1 MSRRSLSVPLTLIG
15 AFAALLILLMSGLL
29 PSAVLVAQDY
39 CPTAGFADDDPV
51 YPGLSYPSCKAT
63 VEARNASPA
72 ATNTTGSGGNTG
84 GGNSQPA
91 QASSTPTTARSITAT
106 AGTSQA
112 TATLG
117 ATVTPTLTRAP
128 AETAAATPT
137 AELPDGVEA
146 LTCMPGETVRLTG
159 EAEPGTALLAY
170 FNDRPV
176 GGGFAR
182 PDGQFTIDLLIG
194 EERPGSYLVEVRDR
208 TTRALV
214 LQLGCEVPA
223 LTPTPTR
230 FIVP

>member
-1 MSRRSLSVPLTLIG
+1 MTRRSLSVPLTLIG

-29 PSAVLVAQDY
+29 PSAVLVAQVSS
-39 CPTAGFADDDPV
+39 CPDPE
-51 YPGLSYPSCKAT
+51 YPNLSYSECKGTQQAGQ
-63 VEARNASPA
+63 EGPA
-72 ATNTTGSGGNTG
+72 ATNTTGSTGGNTG

-91 QASSTPTTARSITAT
+91 QASSTPTTTRSITAT
-106 AGTSQA
+106 VGTSQA

-117 ATVTPTLTRAP
+117 ATASPTLTRAP

-214 LQLGCEVPA
+214 LQIGCEVPA

>member
-1 MSRRSLSVPLTLIG
+1 MTRRSLSLPLTLIA
-15 AFAALLILLMSGLL
+15 AFAVLLILLMAEVL
-29 PSAVLVAQDY
+29 PSAVLVAQVSS
-39 CPTAGFADDDPV
+39 CPDET
-51 YPGLSYPSCKAT
+51 YPNLSYADCKAT
-63 VEARNASPA
+63 QQAGTSGPA
-72 ATNTTGSGGNTG
+72 PSNTTGSGGTG
-84 GGNSQPA
+84 GGNSQPS
-91 QASSTPTTARSITAT
+91 QATSTPTITRTVTIT

-117 ATVTPTLTRAP
+117 ASLTPTLTRAP

-208 TTRALV
+208 ATRALI